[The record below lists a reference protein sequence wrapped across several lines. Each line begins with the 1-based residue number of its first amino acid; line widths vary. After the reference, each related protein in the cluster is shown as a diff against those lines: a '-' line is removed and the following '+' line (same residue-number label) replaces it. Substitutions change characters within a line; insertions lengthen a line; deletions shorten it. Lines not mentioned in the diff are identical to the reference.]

1 MKDIPMA
8 LLFNLLAVAQFRKNR
23 LQSELRGE
31 SQHSPRFSL
40 EIAANFVFLQK
51 EQRLQLPSFWSM
63 RLIFLSIARVVL
75 VTLISYIVQS
85 SNGVYSNWLQVA
97 CQTPNHFGVNYCL
110 LPLLKTVWAGLK
122 SSK

>member
-51 EQRLQLPSFWSM
+51 ERLQLPSFWSM
-63 RLIFLSIARVVL
+63 RLIFLSIAGGGG
-75 VTLISYIVQS
+75 
-85 SNGVYSNWLQVA
+85 N
-97 CQTPNHFGVNYCL
+97 FD
-110 LPLLKTVWAGLK
+110 
-122 SSK
+122 